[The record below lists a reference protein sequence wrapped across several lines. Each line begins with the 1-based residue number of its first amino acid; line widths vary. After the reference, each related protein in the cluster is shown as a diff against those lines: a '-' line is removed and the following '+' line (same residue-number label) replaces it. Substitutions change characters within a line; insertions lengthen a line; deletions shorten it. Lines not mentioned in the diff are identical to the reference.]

1 MYIEKRVKLRD
12 INYYIKVE
20 LKYKR
25 DENDHVLLRIKDFKD
40 DYYDGGDFSL
50 LIEEIEKNYT
60 FEKAQK
66 YDKNISYMADII
78 YLYERIPFLS
88 GIRDEYISSKDNLPY
103 TVGYIAKEEIEE
115 YIKENNVKIKTQDN
129 FKLYDGR
136 TWVAWLGE

>member
-12 INYYIKVE
+12 INYYIRVE
-20 LKYKR
+20 LEYKR
-25 DENDHVLLRIKDFKD
+25 DENDHVLLRMKDFKD

-60 FEKAQK
+60 FEKVQK
-66 YDKNISYMADII
+66 YDKNISYMADVI

-103 TVGYIAKEEIEE
+103 TVGYITKEEIEE
-115 YIKENNVKIKTQDN
+115 YIKENNIKIKTQDN

-136 TWVAWLGE
+136 TWVA

>member
-136 TWVAWLGE
+136 TWNI